1 MIQRKCGYRLTE
13 KLNYTQMNI
22 VEQPNQLL
30 LSTVIQKASHCMIV
44 TWHLTLITWLF
55 NRLMEKAKHREQ
67 AVSRASAQVT
77 DQVLC
82 IRETLGRAL

>member
-30 LSTVIQKASHCMIV
+30 LSTVIQKASHCTIV
-44 TWHLTLITWLF
+44 T
-55 NRLMEKAKHREQ
+55 
-67 AVSRASAQVT
+67 
-77 DQVLC
+77 
-82 IRETLGRAL
+82 